1 MLRISRIPLLPLA
14 LIIGA
19 LWIGSVDSGLSSE
32 PLPRAE
38 YSAVDRPRLEISL
51 HRGRLA
57 LNGHTASFDQEYRL
71 MRNAGRLSSIAPPQ
85 VNFKPMGTAPDYWT
99 ASSVAVL
106 DALSSTVSANAL
118 LVEDTVRIRGV
129 GDTGWQESARRLRR
143 ELPAVVALDVDM
155 IIADDRVTARD
166 VCQQAFAEYQTGAIQ
181 FEESTTRL
189 RPSARLALDRA
200 ISLADACRASR
211 ITITGHTDASGPEA
225 WNRELSLARADAV
238 ADYLV
243 TGGIAR
249 SRLLTR
255 GAGSSMP
262 LATNATRYGRSL
274 NRRIEIEFR
283 QAP

>member
-1 MLRISRIPLLPLA
+1 
-14 LIIGA
+14 
-19 LWIGSVDSGLSSE
+19 
-32 PLPRAE
+32 
-38 YSAVDRPRLEISL
+38 
-51 HRGRLA
+51 
-57 LNGHTASFDQEYRL
+57 
-71 MRNAGRLSSIAPPQ
+71 
-85 VNFKPMGTAPDYWT
+85 MGTAPDYWI

-118 LVEDTVRIRGV
+118 LIDDTVRIRGV
-129 GDTGWQESARRLRR
+129 GDARWDESARRLRR
-143 ELPAVVALDVDM
+143 QLPAVMTLDVDM
-155 IIADDRVTARD
+155 IVADDRVTVGD
-166 VCQQAFAEYQTGAIQ
+166 VCERAFAAYQTGAIR

-189 RPSARLALDRA
+189 RPSSRLALDRA

-211 ITITGHTDASGPEA
+211 IAITGHTDASGPET
-225 WNRELSLARADAV
+225 WNRELSLGRADAV

-243 TGGIAR
+243 AGGIAR